1 MLELRIYEER
11 NCCSRDSVLGH
22 GAGRWRFSFYRANTV
37 GGFTNLGTI
46 MDCIRQT
53 NSLGTNVWDVRTLIN
68 ILIFDLFANTMRPR
82 DTSEVWRFDS
92 LPFTVFRMGKEVC
105 GFSLLPFDL

>member
-1 MLELRIYEER
+1 MAPVGGA
-11 NCCSRDSVLGH
+11 VLFTGQ
-22 GAGRWRFSFYRANTV
+22 TV
-37 GGFTNLGTI
+37 GGFTKLGTV

-53 NSLGTNVWDVRTLIN
+53 NSLGTNVRDVRTLIN
-68 ILIFDLFANTMRPR
+68 ILIFVLFANTMRPR

-92 LPFTVFRMGKEVC
+92 LPLRTVFRMGKEVC